1 MRLHARSLASIAM
14 IVSAAALVAC
24 AGTPGPAQP
33 EIPPGITAPP
43 PTTPAQP
50 TEAAPEVVSSLPAE
64 IAGVDTTGWQQIAVP
79 SGAAT
84 FRIPP
89 GWSVAP
95 AAGGLDVLRDDGQRQ
110 LGYVEAPN
118 VGDGACRDA
127 SGEAVA
133 WRTLGLDRQ
142 DVALE
147 GAPGLAFGS
156 AGLQLGGQWVM
167 TMGLRPAEAA
177 QRPQCPIVH
186 AVDTPAGTISFGTE
200 VVAQGA
206 GAGAPWAI
214 DSLADAEAYLADPE
228 YATLRAILM
237 SLELL

>member
-1 MRLHARSLASIAM
+1 MRPSARLLAPIALL
-14 IVSAAALVAC
+14 VSALALVGC
-24 AGTPGPAQP
+24 SGTPAQP

-43 PTTPAQP
+43 PTTPGEP
-50 TEAAPEVVSSLPAE
+50 TATAAPEVTSALPAE

-79 SGAAT
+79 SGRAT

-89 GWSVAP
+89 TWSVAP
-95 AAGGLDVLRDDGQRQ
+95 VTGGLDILRDDGQRQ
-110 LGYVEAPN
+110 LGYAEAPST
-118 VGDGACRDA
+118 GDGACRDA

-147 GAPGLAFGS
+147 GAPGIAFGS
-156 AGLQLGGQWVM
+156 AGLQLGEQWVM
-167 TMGLRPAEAA
+167 AMGLRPAEAA

-186 AVDTPAGTISFGTE
+186 AIDTPAGIISFGSE

-206 GAGAPWAI
+206 GVGAPWAI
-214 DSLADAEAYLADPE
+214 ASLADAEAYTATPE

>member
-1 MRLHARSLASIAM
+1 MRSPARPFGPVALL
-14 IVSAAALVAC
+14 VAALALVAC
-24 AGTPGPAQP
+24 SGSPGPAQP

-43 PTTPAQP
+43 PTTPAAP
-50 TEAAPEVVSSLPAE
+50 TTAAPEVVSSLPAE

-79 SGAAT
+79 SGSAT
-84 FRIPP
+84 FRIPAD
-89 GWSVAP
+89 WSVAP
-95 AAGGLDVLRDDGQRQ
+95 ASGGLDILRVDGQRQ
-110 LGYVEAPN
+110 LGYVESPST
-118 VGDGACRDA
+118 GDGGCRDA

-142 DVALE
+142 DVALTGAE
-147 GAPGLAFGS
+147 GVAFGS

-167 TMGLRPAEAA
+167 TLGLRPAEAA

-186 AVDTPAGTISFGTE
+186 AIDTPAGVISFGSE

-214 DSLADAEAYLADPE
+214 ESLAEAEAYVATPE